1 MPGITTTA
9 GARET
14 KSLSVRVLSIFALI
28 AVASVACWPTSTA
41 LYEFWTDFANKG
53 GTHGPLIVAAS
64 LWLIARNHAR
74 LASAPTQP
82 SILAGAFLGAGSI
95 AWLIALYAGIQDAHI
110 VALPA
115 LIWLAAYAAFGSS
128 VARLLAFPI
137 AFSYFAVPAWSFI
150 GGPLQSLTTH
160 AVSAL
165 IWISGLDAQVH
176 GNFITIAW
184 GTFEIAKGC
193 SGLHFFEVGLAIAAL
208 WGELD
213 EQTPAGR
220 IKLMALMGVMAIV
233 CNWIRVFALVVIGY
247 VSQMKNSLITEGH
260 YGFGWVLFAMTVILF
275 FWLAHRLFPLPAA
288 QSPPPETKAE
298 NRSLRT
304 GPLAAAA
311 LLLLAGPTL
320 WGAAKLADLSRTAS
334 RPLPGLPAGKV
345 VDSSWQ
351 PVFAGADKTQ
361 HVSYSGSDGHSIEA
375 FLVAYRAQRQ
385 GAELVSETNSLPGT
399 GFEVEQSGTIR
410 SGSGAY
416 DEMLVIGPQ
425 GRRSVIW
432 SRYYIGRRPFTT
444 PLASQ
449 LWYGLRA
456 VAGPPVSSLVAL
468 RAECDASC
476 DRARKMLES
485 SVSTMEPVWR

>member
-1 MPGITTTA
+1 MPEITTTA
-9 GARET
+9 GAREA

-28 AVASVACWPTSTA
+28 VVASAACWPTSVA
-41 LYEFWTDFANKG
+41 LYEFWTDFDNKG

-64 LWLIARNHAR
+64 LWLIARNHAQ
-74 LASAPTQP
+74 LASVPARP
-82 SILAGAFLGAGSI
+82 SMLAASFLGVISV
-95 AWLIALYAGIQDAHI
+95 AWLVALYAGIQDAHI

-115 LIWLAAYAAFGSS
+115 LIWLAAYAAFGSG
-128 VARLLAFPI
+128 VARLLAFPM

-184 GTFEIAKGC
+184 GTFEVAKGC

-213 EQTPAGR
+213 EQTPAVR
-220 IKLMALMGVMAIV
+220 IKLMALMGAMAIV

-247 VSQMKNSLITEGH
+247 VSEMKNSLITEGH
-260 YGFGWVLFAMTVILF
+260 YGFGWVLFAVTAVLF
-275 FWLAHRLFPLPAA
+275 FWLAHRMFPLPA
-288 QSPPPETKAE
+288 QSAPPEMKREVQAV
-298 NRSLRT
+298 RP
-304 GPLAAAA
+304 GPLVIAA
-311 LLLLAGPTL
+311 LLLVVGPAL
-320 WGAAKLADLSRTAS
+320 WGLGKVTHLSRSDSA
-334 RPLPGLPAGKV
+334 PLPELPAGTP

-361 HVSYSGSDGHSIEA
+361 HFSYASTEGLRVEA

-385 GAELVSETNSLPGT
+385 GAELVSETNSLQGT
-399 GFEVEQSGTIR
+399 DIEVEHSGTIR
-410 SGSGAY
+410 SAAGAY
-416 DEMLVIGPQ
+416 DEMLVVGPD

-432 SRYYIGRRPFTT
+432 SRYYIGPRPFTM

-449 LWYGLRA
+449 LWYGVRA
-456 VAGPPVSSLVAL
+456 LAGPPVSSLVAL

-476 DRARKMLES
+476 DRARNTLEAFAS
-485 SVSTMEPVWR
+485 STELVWR

>member
-14 KSLSVRVLSIFALI
+14 KSLSVRVISIFALI
-28 AVASVACWPTSTA
+28 AVASVACWPTSVA
-41 LYEFWTDFANKG
+41 LYEFWTDFENKG

-74 LASAPTQP
+74 LASAPAQP
-82 SILAGAFLGAGSI
+82 SILAGAFLAAGSV
-95 AWLIALYAGIQDAHI
+95 AWLVALYAGIQDAHI

-115 LIWLAAYAAFGSS
+115 LIWLAAYAAFGRS
-128 VARLLAFPI
+128 VARLLAFPV

-150 GGPLQSLTTH
+150 GVPLQWLTTH
-160 AVSAL
+160 AVSGL
-165 IWISGLDAQVH
+165 IWITGLDAHVH

-220 IKLMALMGVMAIV
+220 IKLMALMGAMAIV
-233 CNWIRVFALVVIGY
+233 CNWIRVFALIVIGY
-247 VSQMKNSLITEGH
+247 TSQMKNSLITEGH
-260 YGFGWVLFAMTVILF
+260 YGFGWVLFAVTVVLF
-275 FWLAHRLFPLPAA
+275 FWLAHRLFPLPAPGLA
-288 QSPPPETKAE
+288 PEAKAE
-298 NRSLRT
+298 KQEGIRV
-304 GPLAAAA
+304 GALAVAA
-311 LLLLAGPTL
+311 LSLVAGPAL
-320 WGAAKLADLSRTAS
+320 WGASKLAALAGSAS
-334 RPLPGLPAGKV
+334 GPLPELPAGKG
-345 VDSSWQ
+345 VDSSWH
-351 PVFAGADKTQ
+351 PVFAGADKTE
-361 HVSYSGSDGHSIEA
+361 HLSYSGNDGHSIEA

-385 GAELVSETNSLPGT
+385 GAELVSETNSLQGT
-399 GFEVEQSGTIR
+399 GFEIEQSGTVR
-410 SGSGAY
+410 SASGAY
-416 DEMLVIGPQ
+416 DELLVVGPR

-449 LWYGLRA
+449 LWYGVRA

-468 RAECDASC
+468 RAECDSSC
-476 DRARKMLES
+476 DRARKALES